1 MRTPASHRD
10 PAGTERQARWSAN
23 VLAILLAVSAA
34 MADDAPT
41 PQIAEPPTCVQRSE
55 HRQFDFWLGDW
66 EVRLADGRLAGTNR
80 ITREP
85 GGCVLVERWKSS
97 RGGSGISL
105 NYFSPAG
112 REWIQQWVGSDG
124 SLINIRGGLEGQSMR
139 LVGTIEYMTD
149 GQTRAFR
156 GTWTPLPD
164 GRVRQHFEE
173 SADGGA
179 TWTDW
184 FEGFYSRRDPA
195 SE

>member
-1 MRTPASHRD
+1 MPAPASNRT
-10 PAGTERQARWSAN
+10 AVGTGRRTRSTATC
-23 VLAILLAVSAA
+23 LGTLLVISAA
-34 MADDAPT
+34 IADDVTTAP
-41 PQIAEPPTCVQRSE
+41 ASEPPACERRGE

-66 EVRLADGRLAGTNR
+66 EVQLADGRLAGTNR

-85 GGCVLVERWKSS
+85 GGCVLVERWTSS

-105 NYFSPAG
+105 NYFSPATG
-112 REWIQQWVGSDG
+112 DWVQHWVGSDG
-124 SLINIRGGLEGQSMR
+124 SLVNVRGGLVAESMR
-139 LVGTIEYMTD
+139 LLGTIEYVAD

-164 GRVRQHFEE
+164 GRVRQYFEE
-173 SADGGA
+173 SADGGV

>member
-1 MRTPASHRD
+1 
-10 PAGTERQARWSAN
+10 
-23 VLAILLAVSAA
+23 
-34 MADDAPT
+34 MADDVPS
-41 PQIAEPPTCVQRSE
+41 PQIAEPPACEQGSE

-85 GGCVLVERWKSS
+85 GGCGLVERWTST

-105 NYFSPAG
+105 NYFSPAAG
-112 REWIQQWVGSDG
+112 EWVQHWVGSDG
-124 SLINIRGGLEGQSMR
+124 SLIHIRGGLEGQSMR
-139 LVGTIEYMTD
+139 LVGTVEYVAD
-149 GQTRAFR
+149 GRTRAFR

-173 SADGGA
+173 SEDGGA

-195 SE
+195 PD